1 MPAFAGR
8 TLSGANPWRQI
19 GVVLG
24 LTGAFAGTRLLTT
37 MLFEV
42 KPSDPL
48 VYADKAGC
56 IGQSAESQADRKE
69 RAEFVP
75 SASR

>member
-1 MPAFAGR
+1 
-8 TLSGANPWRQI
+8 
-19 GVVLG
+19 VVLG
-24 LTGAFAGTRLLTT
+24 LAGAFAGTRLLTT

-42 KPSDPL
+42 EPSDPL

-56 IGQSAESQADRKE
+56 TEQSAESQADRKE